1 MKRLLVIRLSAMGD
15 VAMTSPIVQAVRR
28 EAPELEIFVLTRP
41 FFRPFYRDI
50 DGVKFVELDLK
61 GRHHGLAGIVRL
73 WRDIMRDIK
82 PDAVADLHDVLRSK
96 LLRTLLR
103 FSGVKVAVL
112 DKGRREKRTLLKLGW
127 KKCNPLKST
136 HSRYADVFRKLGL
149 QIKSGIEITRHTRK
163 IPSVFGAKE
172 GLWLGIAP
180 FAQHFGKMYPM
191 KNMTKVIESLS
202 GYDNLKIF
210 IFGGGATEKAVAE
223 KLEQEYPNVVSAI
236 GKVSLSEECDLTANL
251 DLLVSMDSSAMHM
264 ASLEGVR
271 VISIWGATHPHA
283 GFLGYGQS
291 LDDAVQ
297 LPMECRPCSI
307 YGKAPCRRND
317 YACMNDISPEI
328 VAEKIKSILNLK

>member
-41 FFRPFYRDI
+41 FFSPFYRDVE
-50 DGVKFVELDLK
+50 GVKFVALDLK
-61 GRHHGLAGIVRL
+61 GRHKGLAGMVRL

-103 FSGVKVAVL
+103 MSGVKVAVL
-112 DKGRREKRTLLKLGW
+112 DKGRSEKKALLKLGW
-127 KKCNPLKST
+127 NKCNPLKST
-136 HSRYADVFRKLGL
+136 HSRYADVFRKLGFEMN
-149 QIKSGIEITRHTRK
+149 SGVEIARRIRE
-163 IPSVFGAKE
+163 IPATFGTKD

-191 KNMTKVIESLS
+191 KSMTKVIELLS
-202 GYDNLKIF
+202 GYENLKIF

-236 GKVSLSEECDLTANL
+236 GKVSLTEECDLTANL

-271 VISIWGATHPHA
+271 VLSIWGATHPHA

-317 YACMNDISPEI
+317 YACMNDISPEV
-328 VAEKIKSILNLK
+328 VAERIKSILNLK